1 MYNIMYNMVM
11 GRHYE
16 MYTFLSFEKAQLSLV
31 RGQVTTSNERLAIS
45 RSA

>member
-1 MYNIMYNMVM
+1 
-11 GRHYE
+11 

-31 RGQVTTSNERLAIS
+31 RGQVTTSNDRLAIS